1 MDDNSRVS
9 RLHGAVLL
17 LLGLTAACSSN
28 DGGAAAAVVRDS
40 AGITIIQAASPGWAP
55 GSEWQVGEVTAAF
68 DSADVVSVIG
78 ALRLMDGT
86 VVAAEESGPRL
97 LFFTPDGAVRS
108 VGRNGDG
115 PGEFRLLQAIGRGP
129 GDTVW
134 AYDYSHARVTRF
146 TPAGDL
152 VDIIALTPP
161 MPSALALGSLDDG
174 SLILAGQWRT
184 NAARRVEGLVR
195 DTVAIVRYVGG
206 VLTDTIGT
214 APGREFMQYAEPGGR
229 FVMGTAIMPRRMSAT
244 VWGASVII
252 GDQIGHELRTVGT
265 DRVVRRLIRWSGP
278 DLVLSEADVSAWVA
292 ERIAVAHPDQRESL
306 RGLLAAAPA
315 PARRPSYD
323 RMLADASSHLWVAE
337 YAVQDDEPSRW
348 DVFDPSGAWLGPVL
362 MPDGFRPLDIGANW
376 VLGVRQDLSGVER
389 IELRRLQR

>member
-1 MDDNSRVS
+1 MDDSSRVS
-9 RLHGAVLL
+9 RLNGAVLL
-17 LLGLTAACSSN
+17 LLGLTAACTSN

-40 AGITIIQAASPGWAP
+40 AGITIIQASSPGWAP
-55 GSEWQVGEVTAAF
+55 GSEWQVGDVTAAF
-68 DSADVVSVIG
+68 DSVDVVGVIG

-115 PGEFRLLQAIGRGP
+115 PGEFRLLQSIGRGP